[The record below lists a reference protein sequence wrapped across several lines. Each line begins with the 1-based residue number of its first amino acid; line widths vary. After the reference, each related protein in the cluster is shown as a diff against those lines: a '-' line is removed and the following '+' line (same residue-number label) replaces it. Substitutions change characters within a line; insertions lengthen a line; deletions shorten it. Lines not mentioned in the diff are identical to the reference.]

1 MKIEIWQHYL
11 GNRNGKC
18 MDIVFQKKKMHG
30 HIFLRILGHSF
41 LFLLRG
47 LSRNLSLDL
56 FIFA

>member
-11 GNRNGKC
+11 GNGKC
-18 MDIVFQKKKMHG
+18 MDIFFFFYGHSFSEEKKMHA

-47 LSRNLSLDL
+47 RNNLYH
-56 FIFA
+56 